1 MSRSSGVLMH
11 VTSLPGSHSIG
22 CFGKEARDFI
32 DLLADSGF
40 TWWQVLP
47 FCMADECNS
56 PYKSYSAFGGNPYL
70 IDLRILAA
78 ESYLTAEEL
87 AEAEQKTPYVCE
99 FARLAETRLPLLRVA
114 ASRATDEDRAEIAK
128 FASENPYL
136 EQFCEFMARRAA
148 NGDTPW
154 HEWTS
159 DEMNEAE
166 HFAWQFIQYHFMKQ
180 WQAVRAYANEK
191 GIRIMGDIPI
201 YVAYD
206 SCDVWANRDQF
217 QLDKDG
223 RPTSVAGCPPDYFS
237 EDGQL
242 WGNPLYDWKRMKG
255 SVWEKRKRMRNS
267 ASCLRPSSTAYRL
280 TEDLRSVLTDL

>member
-99 FARLAETRLPLLRVA
+99 FARLAETRLPL
-114 ASRATDEDRAEIAK
+114 
-128 FASENPYL
+128 
-136 EQFCEFMARRAA
+136 
-148 NGDTPW
+148 
-154 HEWTS
+154 
-159 DEMNEAE
+159 
-166 HFAWQFIQYHFMKQ
+166 
-180 WQAVRAYANEK
+180 
-191 GIRIMGDIPI
+191 
-201 YVAYD
+201 
-206 SCDVWANRDQF
+206 
-217 QLDKDG
+217 
-223 RPTSVAGCPPDYFS
+223 
-237 EDGQL
+237 
-242 WGNPLYDWKRMKG
+242 
-255 SVWEKRKRMRNS
+255 
-267 ASCLRPSSTAYRL
+267 
-280 TEDLRSVLTDL
+280 